1 MFSSIRQGTR
11 IKAGVLC
18 GAHTEVQS
26 VPDQYFPSLA
36 IRQHRIGLLQK
47 SMLVEKYEAQ
57 HYPLPSPDPIEF
69 LSYAMESR
77 GLTRKDLEA
86 YIGAVAA
93 WPRC

>member
-1 MFSSIRQGTR
+1 
-11 IKAGVLC
+11 
-18 GAHTEVQS
+18 
-26 VPDQYFPSLA
+26 
-36 IRQHRIGLLQK
+36 
-47 SMLVEKYEAQ
+47 MLVEKYEAQ
-57 HYPLPSPDPIEF
+57 HYPIPSPDPIEF